1 MASKIGHETGDDPG
15 KVSIRGRAL
24 KVDTM
29 EDAQVVIDQIERCDE
44 LVTLELAGNTFG
56 VEGAGAIAQVL
67 EEKKTLKNCLWSDM
81 FTGRLRNEIPLIL
94 SSLCNSLIKAN
105 THLVVLDLSDNAFGA
120 DGIQAVETLLTSP
133 ACYSL
138 QEMYF
143 NNNGLGPGG
152 AILAQALIEC
162 HWNAMQAGVS
172 FTLKKF
178 VCGRN
183 RIENDRAKPLAEA
196 FKVLKTLEV
205 ISMPQNGIHHAGIT
219 ELAESFEHNP
229 NLTEIDLEDNILT
242 AKGALAISEVL
253 PKLLKLRL
261 INIGDC
267 LIRDDGAV
275 ILAKGFTKEHTNL
288 ETVDLRKFFAFSCL
302 RT

>member
-1 MASKIGHETGDDPG
+1 MASKTNQEAGEDDPS
-15 KVSIRGRAL
+15 KVSFRGHAL

-29 EDAQVVIDQIERCDE
+29 EDAQVVIDQIEKCDE

-56 VEGAGAIAQVL
+56 VEGAGAIAHVL
-67 EEKKTLKNCLWSDM
+67 EEKKSLKNCLWSDM
-81 FTGRLRNEIPLIL
+81 FTGRLRSEIPSIL

-105 THLVVLDLSDNAFGA
+105 THLVVLDLSDNAFGP
-120 DGIQAVETLLTSP
+120 DGIKAVEKLLTSP

-162 HWNAMQAGVS
+162 HRNAMQAGVS

-183 RIENDRAKPLAEA
+183 RIENERAKPLAEA

-205 ISMPQNGIHHAGIT
+205 IRLHQNGIHHAGIAD
-219 ELAESFEHNP
+219 LADSFEHNP
-229 NLTEIDLEDNILT
+229 NLTEIDLGDNTLT

-253 PKLLKLRL
+253 PKLLKLKIVKL
-261 INIGDC
+261 GES
-267 LIRDDGAV
+267 LSRDEGAV
-275 ILAKGFTKEHTNL
+275 FLAKGFTKEHTNL
-288 ETVDLRKFFAFSCL
+288 ETVDLRKF
-302 RT
+302 